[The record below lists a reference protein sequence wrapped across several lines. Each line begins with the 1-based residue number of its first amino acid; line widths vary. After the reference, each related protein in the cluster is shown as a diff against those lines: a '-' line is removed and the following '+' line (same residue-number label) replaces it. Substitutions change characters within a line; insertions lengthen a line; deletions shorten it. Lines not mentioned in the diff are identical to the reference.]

1 MYLVSHL
8 ARVHMSVSPTPSNPI
23 LHAGQK
29 LVHVGQI
36 CKILNSRQNS
46 RCFRPSPNFSADFSV
61 DLFHPEGLFRSGRDG
76 ACTLVVEVVD
86 GKAEDEIANK
96 VNKTRDKNCVL
107 LLGGC
112 HGGR

>member
-1 MYLVSHL
+1 M
-8 ARVHMSVSPTPSNPI
+8 
-23 LHAGQK
+23 
-29 LVHVGQI
+29 
-36 CKILNSRQNS
+36 
-46 RCFRPSPNFSADFSV
+46 
-61 DLFHPEGLFRSGRDG
+61 DLFHPESLFRSGRDG

>member
-1 MYLVSHL
+1 M
-8 ARVHMSVSPTPSNPI
+8 
-23 LHAGQK
+23 
-29 LVHVGQI
+29 
-36 CKILNSRQNS
+36 
-46 RCFRPSPNFSADFSV
+46 
-61 DLFHPEGLFRSGRDG
+61 DLFHPESLFRSGCDR

-96 VNKTRDKNCVL
+96 VNKARDKDCVL